1 MAMATRKARPIL
13 RGLPGAEGTWVNTAS
28 PSMKRFL
35 RLVFAKFAELQSVR
49 QVHVW
54 LREEGIYAGIQAFG
68 IEHGCQHH

>member
-1 MAMATRKARPIL
+1 MGGVAAGYLKTGRDQIEKDPDQR
-13 RGLPGAEGTWVNTAS
+13 VQDV
-28 PSMKRFL
+28 L

>member
-1 MAMATRKARPIL
+1 MVGFAAGCWKTGRDRIEKDPDQR
-13 RGLPGAEGTWVNTAS
+13 VQDV
-28 PSMKRFL
+28 L